1 VRLRP
6 DGSAGGLGKIGDLR
20 VIVVLNLFDIVAG
33 REKEYA
39 EYLRRV
45 QPILDR
51 YRAKVLLY
59 GLTRMI
65 YMGPCTQQYCGL
77 IAYENLASLRSLSH
91 DPEFVAIR
99 PLRDNS
105 TANYVLTAI
114 EGFPTMA
121 DAATYLEN
129 GGK

>member
-1 VRLRP
+1 
-6 DGSAGGLGKIGDLR
+6 
-20 VIVVLNLFDIVAG
+20 VIVILNLFDIAPG
-33 REKEYA
+33 KEKDYA

-77 IAYENLASLRSLSH
+77 IAYEGLDWLRKFSR
-91 DPEFVAIR
+91 DPEFLAIR

-105 TANYVLTAI
+105 TKNYVLTAI
-114 EGFPTMA
+114 EGFPSML
-121 DAATYLEN
+121 DAAAHLEN
-129 GGK
+129 GGT

>member
-1 VRLRP
+1 MGIAPKESRP
-6 DGSAGGLGKIGDLR
+6 GRPS
-20 VIVVLNLFDIVAG
+20 VIVVLNLFDIVSG
-33 REKEYA
+33 KEKEYA

-51 YRAKVLLY
+51 YRAEVVLY

-65 YMGPCTQQYCGL
+65 YMGACNQQYCGL
-77 IAYENLASLRSLSH
+77 IAYEDIGSLRSLSR
-91 DPEFVAIR
+91 DPDFVAIR

-114 EGFPTMA
+114 EGFPTMG